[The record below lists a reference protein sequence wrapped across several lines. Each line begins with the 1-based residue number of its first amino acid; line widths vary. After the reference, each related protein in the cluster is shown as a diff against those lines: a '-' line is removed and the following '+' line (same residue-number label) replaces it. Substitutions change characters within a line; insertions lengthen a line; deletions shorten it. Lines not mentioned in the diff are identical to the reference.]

1 LKKTS
6 ILDRALAIAN
16 LVNLGRSATESL
28 DISRDWAQRQL
39 AQSLQAVDQ
48 LVSEASTDMPWPD
61 APLPGRMFAS
71 FHFSLYALLYS
82 ALGQRSGPRVVYSL
96 IGQQDAGH
104 RNALKAIAV
113 KHGVQIEFIQSNLGM
128 VKTLRRAIADGMPG
142 ILLLDIPW
150 TRQDSQPDARYRVTG
165 GCFKGLSSLERLLAM
180 IDPGYEILL
189 TRRVGEKFKI
199 ENAGHLDLPSAF
211 QVFGQAL
218 EADPADYE
226 RLHQFHR
233 FFEFDALQN
242 CAVTFCIQDKRYV
255 LHAKTMQA
263 WELSSTLNFEQLQG
277 GADAVSDE
285 PVFVAAISK
294 EIKHELDYVISI

>member
-1 LKKTS
+1 MKKTS
-6 ILDRALAIAN
+6 TLDRALAIAN
-16 LVNLGRSATESL
+16 LVNLGRSATESF

-48 LVSEASTDMPWPD
+48 LVSESSTEMPWPD

-96 IGQQDAGH
+96 IGQQDEGH

-113 KHGVQIEFIQSNLGM
+113 KHGFQIEFIQSNLGM
-128 VKTLRRAIADGMPG
+128 VKSLRRAIADGIPG

-150 TRQDSQPDARYRVTG
+150 TRQESEPDARYRVTG

-180 IDPGYEILL
+180 IDPAYEILV

-199 ENAGHLDLPSAF
+199 DNAGHLTLQDAF
-211 QVFGQAL
+211 KVFGQAL
-218 EADPADYE
+218 DADPADYE

-233 FFEFDALQN
+233 FFEFDVLQN
-242 CAVTFCIQDKRYV
+242 CAVTFCIQNKRYV
-255 LHAKTMQA
+255 LYAKTMQA
-263 WELSSTLNFEQLQG
+263 WELSSGLKFEQLQDG
-277 GADAVSDE
+277 VDAVCND
-285 PVFVAAISK
+285 PAIVAAISK